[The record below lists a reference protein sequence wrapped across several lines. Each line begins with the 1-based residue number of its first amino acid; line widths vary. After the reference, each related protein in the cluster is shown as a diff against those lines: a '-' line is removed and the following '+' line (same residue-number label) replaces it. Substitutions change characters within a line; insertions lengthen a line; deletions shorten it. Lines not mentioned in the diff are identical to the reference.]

1 MRLNVVLCAVL
12 ILSYPAL
19 AQKARRAPPTPTEFE
34 IGRRTFFDF
43 GPPFNYYEILVVR
56 PVAEGT
62 SVERI
67 MLTPPGI
74 KCVVPAKVEIA
85 TASLK
90 ESVASLLKTNPCA
103 IPEKELRRERK
114 RCKKCLT
121 FSGAEVTMQVKC
133 GSERRLLRSSVLE
146 RDWFD
151 SRANTPEHTSW
162 SMNLL
167 GRLDGVLGPGVM
179 DKPVFPASD
188 KFDGDV
194 AIDHSLSVSEQ
205 DVAAGA
211 YDLLFPGAYDKPSE
225 LYREAHKPL
234 PSPVITLQSSFPTSP
249 ETFVAP
255 EYSPLAKLVKFR
267 GYVSFDVDVDREGT
281 PSNFRFGEG
290 PVFLRANV
298 ETAVLQWRFPKS
310 AVDYQ
315 VQGVISFTPGCPAN

>member
-1 MRLNVVLCAVL
+1 
-12 ILSYPAL
+12 
-19 AQKARRAPPTPTEFE
+19 
-34 IGRRTFFDF
+34 
-43 GPPFNYYEILVVR
+43 
-56 PVAEGT
+56 
-62 SVERI
+62 
-67 MLTPPGI
+67 MLTPPAI

-90 ESVASLLKTNPCA
+90 ESVASLLQKNPCA

-114 RCKKCLT
+114 RCKECLV
-121 FSGAEVTMQVKC
+121 FSGAEVTMQVQC

-151 SRANTPEHTSW
+151 SRTNTPEHTSW

-167 GRLDGVLGPGVM
+167 SRLDNVLGPGVM
-179 DKPVFPASD
+179 DKPGFPAPD
-188 KFDGDV
+188 KFDANA

-211 YDLLFPGAYDKPSE
+211 YDLLFPGADDKPSE

-234 PSPVITLQSSFPTSP
+234 PSPVITLHSSFPTSP

-255 EYSPLAKLVKFR
+255 EYSPLAKVVKFR
-267 GYVSFDVDVDREGT
+267 GYVSFDVDVDREGM

-290 PVFLRANV
+290 PVFLHANV

-315 VQGVISFTPGCPAN
+315 VHGVISFTPACPAN